1 MKPSEDELALRKA
14 QKASRPRSV
23 KSSSKRSPSAPDSA
37 RASSSRPESAS
48 NSHAHAVPHHTSESN
63 PWSHGVY
70 IDESGSLVHASS
82 SSGLPLVERLGGLQ
96 QPDQSDSPDD
106 RASSVNN
113 TPHDGKTEDPPV
125 DLSSFALVDPYSR
138 DVWPAIQEC
147 IPIDLLHALLRNH
160 LQGAESLAPI
170 LHQPHF
176 TQHYIS
182 CCEGKT
188 PCSPA
193 FGGLLMAIA
202 AVSSRSFLQDIRV
215 LADPSNSRSA
225 GLRYFQRSRVLLR
238 LPQDRLSLDYIMA
251 LLYLS
256 SFVEGLGD
264 STLHV
269 MILAEASGL
278 ALQTGLH
285 REQSSFDPVQT
296 ECRKR
301 TFWALYNLDKVTAC
315 AQGRSPLLKVADCE
329 CHS

>member
-1 MKPSEDELALRKA
+1 M
-14 QKASRPRSV
+14 
-23 KSSSKRSPSAPDSA
+23 
-37 RASSSRPESAS
+37 
-48 NSHAHAVPHHTSESN
+48 
-63 PWSHGVY
+63 
-70 IDESGSLVHASS
+70 VHASS
-82 SSGLPLVERLGGLQ
+82 SSGLPLVERLGALHHEEEH
-96 QPDQSDSPDD
+96 DQAAETATESRRSP
-106 RASSVNN
+106 SY
-113 TPHDGKTEDPPV
+113 TPHNQDRRTQDPPV
-125 DLSSFALVDPYSR
+125 DLSSSALVDPYSR
-138 DVWPAIQEC
+138 DVWSAVQDC
-147 IPIDLLHALLRNH
+147 IPVDLLHSLLRNH
-160 LQGAESLAPI
+160 LQTAEALTPI

-176 TQHYIS
+176 TQHYIA
-182 CCEGKT
+182 CCEGNT

-202 AVSSRSFLQDIRV
+202 AVSSRSSTHDIRV

-256 SFVEGLGD
+256 DFVEGLGD

-285 REQSSFDPVQT
+285 REQSSFDPIQT

-315 AQGRSPLLKVADCE
+315 AQGRSPLLKIADCGSLRLCCGALCRLLGLMRLSSFRQRGASGTLRRPLYHE
-329 CHS
+329 RRRTTSA